1 MTTHK
6 LELSAQLPT
15 KKFTFQKAIT
25 KAIQDD
31 IPLDLAI
38 NLDKTPFWY
47 VSPWKY
53 TFHFKE
59 SKQVPAKGIDDKI

>member
-1 MTTHK
+1 MTTRK

-15 KKFTFQKAIT
+15 KKFTFQKAIA

-38 NLDKTPFWY
+38 NLDKTPF
-47 VSPWKY
+47 
-53 TFHFKE
+53 
-59 SKQVPAKGIDDKI
+59 